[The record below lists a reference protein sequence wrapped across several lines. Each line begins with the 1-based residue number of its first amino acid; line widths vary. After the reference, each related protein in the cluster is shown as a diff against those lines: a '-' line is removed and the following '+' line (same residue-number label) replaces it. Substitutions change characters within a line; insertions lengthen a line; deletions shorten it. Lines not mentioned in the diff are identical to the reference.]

1 MTTKIFIFVIMFVRW
16 FFMKIDTLK
25 IIFSMKKVLWG
36 CFCVCK
42 NNTLKMIFFSMKK
55 CYKGVFVFVCM
66 LFMRIDIFK
75 RLFLI

>member
-1 MTTKIFIFVIMFVRW
+1 MTTKIFIFVVMFVGW

-42 NNTLKMIFFSMKK
+42 NKTLKMIFFSMKK
-55 CYKGVFVFVCM
+55 V
-66 LFMRIDIFK
+66 L
-75 RLFLI
+75 